1 MRTLYEATI
10 TEIGTDVPFIIE
22 EHVVIFFDV
31 RAPKEL
37 HDVAVV
43 HQGGAL
49 HSDIA
54 AGDTFLYN
62 GTRYRVIFVGDTA
75 NASIRDLG
83 HYTLNF
89 TGDTSET
96 LPGSIYVEKA
106 DVPELKPGAVFK
118 FVRE

>member
-1 MRTLYEATI
+1 MQNLYEATI

-22 EHVVIFFDV
+22 ENVVIFFDEK
-31 RAPKEL
+31 APKEL

-43 HQGGAL
+43 HKNGAL
-49 HSDIA
+49 LSDIA

-62 GTRYRVIFVGDTA
+62 ETRYRVIFVGDTA
-75 NASIRDLG
+75 NATIRDLG

-106 DVPELKPGAVFK
+106 DVPELKAGTVFR